1 MAFDLLKGRR
11 SRSRRIALLSTALIA
26 LASTVFVASGPSA
39 NSASCLPKTT
49 TIGGKHAV
57 VFCGPA
63 KVTARAAGKTFS
75 FKSGSCV
82 RQGASTFFLQMGTI
96 GGPTAKSGLQQ
107 TPLFY
112 LLTDPKTRSTTQ
124 AILYWIVDGKRYG
137 ATPGSRV
144 TFTASRKSGSFSGTL
159 ARGPQYTGN
168 GPFTGT
174 FTC

>member
-1 MAFDLLKGRR
+1 MALDLVKGRR
-11 SRSRRIALLSTALIA
+11 SRSRRMALLSAALIA
-26 LASTVFVASGPSA
+26 VASTVFVASGLSA

-82 RQGASTFFLQMGTI
+82 RQGSSFFLQMGTI
-96 GGPTAKSGLQQ
+96 GGPTAKSGLQR

-112 LLTDPKTRSTTQ
+112 LLTDTKTCSTTQ

-137 ATPGSRV
+137 AAPGSRV
-144 TFTASRKSGSFSGTL
+144 TFTASGKGGSFSGPL

-168 GPFTGT
+168 GPLTGT